1 MKVKRL
7 WSSLLAVGMA
17 AALTACGGTQDG
29 GSGGGAADS
38 GGDSGEVSAAES
50 SGQASEGSG
59 ETTNVVVAML
69 APMEMEDTQI
79 VQDAINEIASER
91 YGVTVTLQYIASGSW
106 TDKINLLLTGSEVD
120 VFACYST
127 PLTTYVK
134 NGQLLAL
141 DDYVAGAS
149 DAFKNIW
156 TEEELQGTTL
166 NGHIYAI
173 PNLRNFGNTR
183 GLVIDESIA
192 AEYGIEAGQ
201 KLTMDE
207 ISEFLYKVHEEY
219 PERYAIVPQTGMLM
233 VSGWTW
239 DGLGDAQN
247 LGVLADCGQDTTVRN
262 LLETDDFLDFCSYTR
277 KWNEDG
283 LMMPDV
289 LSNSEAGKD
298 MVQAQK
304 AVSFFL
310 NYAVDTTPGCIR
322 TVVVDNWTVANS
334 YAELCYGINSNSKV
348 PDAAWTALQMFYTDE
363 DICTLLVDGIEGTH
377 YVKNEDGTVSYPS
390 QEAQYA
396 YPMAS
401 VAWMSIY
408 SGHSLPLDA
417 NGASYFEDLIAFN
430 EASAKSKAFGFS
442 FDTSGVTDQYTACS
456 NVMQKYY
463 YALLCGAIDPESS
476 IEQANAEL
484 EAAGLNDI
492 IAAKQEQLD
501 AYLAQ

>member
-1 MKVKRL
+1 MKLKKLLVFF
-7 WSSLLAVGMA
+7 LAVAMILG
-17 AALTACGGTQDG
+17 LVACGDSSNDVSGN
-29 GSGGGAADS
+29 GSSVESNNDS
-38 GGDSGEVSAAES
+38 NGDSGN
-50 SGQASEGSG
+50 SGNEGSG
-59 ETTNVVVAML
+59 EVQNVVVAMM
-69 APMEMEDTQI
+69 APLEMADAQLVE
-79 VQDAINEIASER
+79 DAINEIASER
-91 YGVTVTLQYIASGSW
+91 YGVTVTLQFIESGSW

-120 VFACYST
+120 VFACYAT

-134 NGQLLAL
+134 NGQLLVL
-141 DDYVAGAS
+141 DDYVANAS
-149 DAFKNIW
+149 DAFKNVW
-156 TEEELQGTTL
+156 TDEDLQGTTL
-166 NGHIYAI
+166 KGHIYAI

-183 GLVIDESIA
+183 GLVIDENIA

-201 KLTMDE
+201 KLTMDDV
-207 ISEFLYKVHEEY
+207 SDFLYKVHEKY
-219 PERYAIVPQTGMLM
+219 PERYAIVPQTAMLM

-247 LGVLADCGQDTTVRN
+247 LGVLTDCGQDTTVRN
-262 LLETDDFLDFCSYTR
+262 LFETDDFLDFISYTR
-277 KWNEDG
+277 QWYEDG
-283 LMMPDV
+283 LMMADV
-289 LSNSEAGKD
+289 LSNSESGIS
-298 MVQAQK
+298 MVQAGK

-310 NYAVDTTPGCIR
+310 NYAVDTSPGCIR

-377 YVKNEDGTVSYPS
+377 YVKNDDGTISYPS

-396 YPMAS
+396 YPLAS
-401 VAWMSIY
+401 TAWMSIY
-408 SGHSLPLDA
+408 SGHSLPLDT
-417 NGASYFEDLIAFN
+417 NGATYFEDLIAFN
-430 EASAKSKAFGFS
+430 EASMKSKAFGFS
-442 FDTSGVTDQYTACS
+442 FDTTDVTDQYTACS

-476 IEQANAEL
+476 IAQANTEL

>member
-1 MKVKRL
+1 MKMKKL
-7 WSSLLAVGMA
+7 LSSILAVGMA
-17 AALTACGGTQDG
+17 VALTACGGTKDSSSDSGAVNSGTESSEQASG
-29 GSGGGAADS
+29 GSG
-38 GGDSGEVSAAES
+38 EI
-50 SGQASEGSG
+50 Q
-59 ETTNVVVAML
+59 NVVVAML
-69 APMEMEDTQI
+69 APMEMTDAQLVE
-79 VQDAINEIASER
+79 DAINEIAAER
-91 YGVTVTLQYIASGSW
+91 YGVTVTLQFIPSGSW
-106 TDKINLLLTGSEVD
+106 TDKINLLLTGSDVD

-141 DDYVAGAS
+141 DDYVANAS
-149 DAFKNIW
+149 DEFKNVW
-156 TEEELQGTTL
+156 TDEELQGTTL
-166 NGHIYAI
+166 QGHIYAI

-183 GLVIDESIA
+183 GLVIDEDIA

-207 ISEFLYKVHEEY
+207 VSEFLYKAHEQY
-219 PERYAIVPQTGMLM
+219 PERYAIAPQNGTLM

-247 LGVLADCGQDTTVRN
+247 LGVLGSCGQDTTVRN
-262 LLETDDFLDFCSYTR
+262 LFETDDFLEFCSYTR
-277 KWNEDG
+277 QWNEDG
-283 LMMPDV
+283 LMMPDI

-298 MVQAQK
+298 MVQAGK
-304 AVSFFL
+304 AISFFL

-377 YVKNEDGTVSYPS
+377 YVKNDDGTISYPS

-396 YPMAS
+396 YPLAS

-408 SGHSLPLDA
+408 SGHSLPLDT
-417 NGASYFEDLIAFN
+417 NGATYFEDLIAFN
-430 EASAKSKAFGFS
+430 EASSKSKAFGFS
-442 FDTSGVTDQYTACS
+442 FDTTGVTDQYTACS

-476 IEQANAEL
+476 IEQANSEL